1 MVRVIANATPNYCGK
16 ILSLIIICLRIESF
30 VENTYE
36 LRSALS
42 LLGWTSKNSL
52 LYDHEPNLSSQLWS
66 SNGKKVMSITQELV
80 IITGFNQDT
89 FPSCFTTRR
98 AAVLRPSEIAS
109 ALKNREGL
117 GSIHSRAPSLII
129 VFFKMKQ
136 FLDSFQKADSFSITT
151 CNHKCRDG
159 KLSFAN
165 GHLGRSF
172 GELEHLYFRV

>member
-36 LRSALS
+36 LRSVLS

-66 SNGKKVMSITQELV
+66 SNGKKVMSIIQELV

-98 AAVLRPSEIAS
+98 AAVLRPSDIAS

-117 GSIHSRAPSLII
+117 GSIHSRAPSLI

-136 FLDSFQKADSFSITT
+136 FLDSFQKAVIFFITT
-151 CNHKCRDG
+151 SNHKCRDG